1 MLDAA
6 TVAEIRRLYYAE
18 HWKIGTISSQLGVH
32 ADAVRRAL
40 QREPAERAPSPK
52 RRRITDPFVP
62 LLSETLQR
70 YPRLRATVLYRM
82 LQERGYTGSVVQLRR
97 VVRTLRP
104 QRPKEAFLR
113 MESLPG
119 EAAQVDWAD
128 FGSVSIGR
136 ARRRLSAFVMT
147 LSYSRA
153 LYVEFFFGQSLV
165 NFLRGHVRAFEHFGG
180 VARNLLTDNLRSVVL
195 ERRGE
200 QIRFHPRYLELAG
213 HYCFQTKPC
222 HVARGNEKGRV
233 ERSIRYLR
241 DSFFSAH
248 PFTTLSALNEKV
260 RAWCTSVAARRPWP
274 DNPKLT
280 VAEVFAN
287 EQPRLLP
294 LPKHRLDTSER
305 TLVRSDKTLW
315 IRFDRNDYSIPPDA
329 VGCDLTL
336 EASETEVRLIKGLE
350 EIARHRRCYDQGQRV
365 TDPAH
370 TKALLDQKRAAQGSA
385 VGSPL
390 CLAVPEAERFL
401 DAAFAHY
408 RGTTLLTTHLTR
420 LLELYGAEAL
430 NAALAEAL
438 QRGAPNLPTVEFLLE
453 KHRREANR
461 RPPLP
466 VDLTDKPELAALHV
480 QPHSLSVYDQLSL
493 AWEEGRDE

>member
-40 QREPAERAPSPK
+40 QREPASRAPSPQ
-52 RRRITDPFVP
+52 RRRITDPFVA

-113 MESLPG
+113 VESLPG

-136 ARRRLSAFVMT
+136 AQRRLSAFVMT

-153 LYVEFFFGQSLV
+153 LYVEFFFGQTLV

-241 DSFFSAH
+241 ESFFAARS
-248 PFTTLSALNEKV
+248 FTTLSALNEKV
-260 RAWCTSVAARRPWP
+260 WGWCAKVAACRPWP

-294 LPKHRLDTSER
+294 LPQHRLDTSER

-315 IRFDRNDYSIPPDA
+315 VRFDRNDYSIPPDA
-329 VGCDLTL
+329 VGSDLSL

-350 EIARHRRCYDQGQRV
+350 EVARHRRCYDQGLRI

-385 VGSPL
+385 AGSPL
-390 CLAVPEAERFL
+390 RLAVPEAERFL
-401 DAAFAHY
+401 DAAFPHY
-408 RGTTLLTTHLTR
+408 RGTVLLTTHLTR
-420 LLELYGAEAL
+420 LLELYGADAL

-438 QRGAPNLPTVEFLLE
+438 QRGTANLAAVEFLLE

-493 AWEEGRDE
+493 AWQEDRDE